1 MAAHHVLMRGNL
13 HLYKRGDGKHW
24 QCSTYLNG
32 KNRRKSTKEDSFERA
47 KDIAEDWFLE
57 LKGKQRRGEVVG
69 EKTFCEAAEQFLR
82 EYEIIT
88 EGRRNAQY
96 VEGHGRR
103 LKLHLLPFFG
113 RMGLSEVSSGKLQEY
128 RIHRRENTLEQ
139 RGKAPSRSTLHQE
152 IVCLRQ
158 VLKTA
163 IRHGWL
169 KHLPDLSEPFRSSE
183 KISHRAWFSPE
194 EYRTLYEATR
204 ERTRNPRRKRY
215 QWEYEQLHDFVLFMA
230 NTGLRPDEAAR
241 LEYRDVK
248 IVKDYATSETILEIE
263 VRGKRGVG
271 YCKSTTGAVRPFQ
284 RLKKRNNPQPTDR
297 LFPKTHPGL
306 FNIILDEVGLK
317 FDREGNRRTAYSLRH
332 TYVCLRLMEGADIY
346 QIAKNCRTSVEM
358 IEKYYASHIKTSLDA
373 AAINVRRA
381 KPWKYG
387 TTSDPVLAQVGSKSI
402 ENAPRGRGGM
412 VDATDLSKLSAL
424 AGNPRRRTAQIRGN
438 LSDGN
443 PEPSPKGKV

>member
-1 MAAHHVLMRGNL
+1 MTAHHVVMRGNL
-13 HLYKRGDGKHW
+13 NLYKRAGRFW
-24 QCSTYLNG
+24 QCSTYLDG
-32 KNRRKSTKEDSFERA
+32 KNHRKSTKEESFERA

-57 LKGKQRRGEVVG
+57 LKGKQRVGETIG
-69 EKTFCEAAEQFLR
+69 EKTFREAAEQFLR

-113 RMGLSEVSSGKLQEY
+113 RMGVSQITAGKLQEY
-128 RIHRRENTLEQ
+128 RIYRRENTMAESE
-139 RGKAPSRSTLHQE
+139 KAPSRSTLHQE

-163 IRHGWL
+163 VRHGWL
-169 KHLPDLSEPFRSSE
+169 QHLPDLSEPFRSSE

-204 ERTRNPRRKRY
+204 ERANNPKREMY
-215 QWEYEQLHDFVLFMA
+215 RWESEQLHDYVLFMA
-230 NTGLRPDEAAR
+230 NTGLRPDESAR

-248 IVKDYATSETILEIE
+248 VVRDYATNETILEIE
-263 VRGKRGVG
+263 VRGKRGV
-271 YCKSTTGAVRPFQ
+271 YCKSTMGAVRPFQ

-297 LFPKTHPGL
+297 LFPKTHHAL
-306 FNIILDEVGLK
+306 FNIILGELGLK

-373 AAINVRRA
+373 AAINVRRPRA
-381 KPWKYG
+381 ATRYG
-387 TTSDPVLAQVGSKSI
+387 TKSNPVLARVGSSFI
-402 ENAPRGRGGM
+402 ERLPRGRGGM
-412 VDATDLSKLSAL
+412 VDATDLKKLSAL